1 MASSGTSST
10 RKRFTGAEFIVHF
23 LEQQGIKIV
32 TGIPGGSILPVY
44 DALSQSTQIRH
55 ILARHEQG
63 AGFIAQGMARTD
75 GKPAVCMACSGP
87 GATNLVTAIADAR
100 LDSIPLICITGQVP
114 ASMIGTDAFQEV
126 DTYGISIPIT
136 KHNYL
141 VRHIEEL
148 PQVMSDAF
156 RIAQSGRPG
165 PVWID
170 IPKDVQTAVFE
181 IEAQPAVAE
190 KAAAPAFSEESI
202 RDAATMINAAKRPVL
217 YLGGGV
223 INAPARVRE
232 LAEKAQ
238 LPTTMTLM
246 ALGMLPK
253 AHPLSLG
260 MLGMHGVRSTNYILQ
275 EADLLIVLGARFDD
289 RAIGKTEQFCPN
301 AKIIH
306 VDIDRA
312 ELGKIKQPHVAIQA
326 DVDDVL
332 AQLIPLVE
340 AQPRAEWHQLV
351 ADLQREFPC
360 PIPKACD
367 PLSHYGLI
375 NAVAGQTI
383 SVVSPV
389 CGTTTD
395 TVEKAMELL
404 PIGAV
409 VLIDTPGL
417 DDTGTLGELRVQQA
431 RRAFSHTNLAVLVI
445 DASTGMTEAD
455 HTILQQLEQQQIPVL
470 QVWNK
475 CDIAD
480 SVPETG
486 IAVSARTGQGI
497 QMLKEQLGKLYQQ
510 HAEKQPPSS
519 LFGSL
524 LRPEDVVLL
533 VTPIDESAPKGRM
546 ILPQVQ
552 AIREILDRTAVCLVT
567 QPEQLAH
574 TLSLLKQPPRLVV
587 TDSQAFGQV
596 KSLVPE
602 NILVTSFSILFAR
615 YKGVLA
621 PAMQAAQTLET
632 LPENSRILI
641 SEGCTHHRQCNDIGT
656 VKLPRWITAHTG
668 KQFSFSFSSGNSFP
682 EDLTPYRLVVHCGGC
697 MLNQREME
705 TRAAKAAAQGI
716 PYTNYGVLIAYL
728 NGILERSLTF
738 LKALENTE

>member
-1 MASSGTSST
+1 MASSGTTST

-114 ASMIGTDAFQEV
+114 ASMIGSDAFQEV

-190 KAAAPAFSEESI
+190 KAVAPAFSEESI
-202 RDAATMINAAKRPVL
+202 RYAAAMINAAKRPVL

-332 AQLIPLVE
+332 AQLIPQVE

-375 NAVAGQTI
+375 NAVAACVDDNAI
-383 SVVSPV
+383 I
-389 CGTTTD
+389 TTD
-395 TVEKAMELL
+395 VGQHQMWTAQAYPLNRPRQWLTSGGLGTMGFGL
-404 PIGAV
+404 PAAIGAALANPDRK
-409 VLIDTPGL
+409 VLCFSGDGSLMMNIQEMATASENQLDVKIILMNNEALGLVHQQQSLFYKQGVFAATYPGKINFMQIAAGFGL
-417 DDTGTLGELRVQQA
+417 ETCDLNNEADPQA
-431 RRAFSHTNLAVLVI
+431 ALQEIINRPGPALIHVRI
-445 DASTGMTEAD
+445 DAEEKVYPM
-455 HTILQQLEQQQIPVL
+455 
-470 QVWNK
+470 
-475 CDIAD
+475 
-480 SVPETG
+480 VPPG
-486 IAVSARTGQGI
+486 
-497 QMLKEQLGKLYQQ
+497 
-510 HAEKQPPSS
+510 
-519 LFGSL
+519 
-524 LRPEDVVLL
+524 
-533 VTPIDESAPKGRM
+533 
-546 ILPQVQ
+546 
-552 AIREILDRTAVCLVT
+552 
-567 QPEQLAH
+567 
-574 TLSLLKQPPRLVV
+574 
-587 TDSQAFGQV
+587 
-596 KSLVPE
+596 
-602 NILVTSFSILFAR
+602 
-615 YKGVLA
+615 
-621 PAMQAAQTLET
+621 AA
-632 LPENSRILI
+632 
-641 SEGCTHHRQCNDIGT
+641 
-656 VKLPRWITAHTG
+656 
-668 KQFSFSFSSGNSFP
+668 
-682 EDLTPYRLVVHCGGC
+682 
-697 MLNQREME
+697 
-705 TRAAKAAAQGI
+705 
-716 PYTNYGVLIAYL
+716 
-728 NGILERSLTF
+728 
-738 LKALENTE
+738 NTEMVGE